1 MAIAVRSQS
10 DPNEEVEKQL
20 VKSLN
25 QALEARLSVLFADL
39 CCAVSTDAPTALN
52 EFAEGVDV
60 ARKAYLDARTIIE
73 AEGKL

>member
-1 MAIAVRSQS
+1 MAISIKSQS

-20 VKSLN
+20 AKSLN
-25 QALEARLSVLFADL
+25 YALEQRMSTLFADL
-39 CCAVSTDAPTALN
+39 CCAVLTDAPTALN
-52 EFAEGVDV
+52 EFAEGVDA

>member
-1 MAIAVRSQS
+1 MAISVRSQS
-10 DPNEEVEKQL
+10 DPEVEVEAKML
-20 VKSLN
+20 KSLDH
-25 QALEARLSVLFADL
+25 ALEQRMSILFADL

-52 EFAEGVDV
+52 EFAEGVDA